1 MVRNELTSA
10 KDIEDISFDI
20 LKGSK
25 ALGVFPTP
33 IDQIVQYAELRV
45 NEKRDL
51 TIIHRN
57 YFGKS
62 TKLLKKALRKVMGA
76 LDRREKTIYLDLI
89 QYPSRKKFITLHE
102 TGHDLLPWQKKLY
115 EYIEDDEYS
124 IDPETKETFE
134 AEASYFASAT
144 LFQLD
149 RFEEKLKQLP
159 LALKSA
165 MTLADEFGSS
175 KHAAIRR
182 YVECS
187 NRRCALLVLK
197 DFNKA
202 NKNAVLRNYFQSSN
216 FTSDFGD
223 LTWPET
229 LNVDMPFI
237 EDMIYNKRF
246 HENGTIICKDQN
258 NGLMNFK
265 YHFFNNNY
273 NTFILMMPVGEKN
286 KSRTRI
292 IVNTN

>member
-25 ALGVFPTP
+25 ALGIFPTP

-51 TIIHRN
+51 SIIPKN
-57 YFGKS
+57 YLDKS
-62 TKLLKKALRKVMGA
+62 TELLKKALRKVRGA
-76 LDRREKTIYLDLI
+76 LDRGEKTIYLDLK
-89 QYPSRKKFITLHE
+89 QHPSRKKFITLHE

-115 EYIEDDEYS
+115 EYIEDDEDS

-159 LALKSA
+159 LSLKSA
-165 MTLADEFGSS
+165 MALADEFGSS

-202 NKNAVLRNYFQSSN
+202 NQTAVLRNYFQSSN
-216 FTSDFGD
+216 FTADFGN
-223 LTWPET
+223 LAWTET
-229 LNVDMPFI
+229 LNVSMPFI
-237 EDMIYNKRF
+237 EDMIYNRKF
-246 HENGTIICKDQN
+246 HENGTIVCKDQN
-258 NGLMNFK
+258 NGLMNFE
-265 YHFFNNNY
+265 YHFFNNYY
-273 NTFILMMPVGEKN
+273 NTFILLMPAGEKN

-292 IVNTN
+292 IVDTN